1 MHHSGMRVIAADP
14 AIELIEQSGGQFYVW
29 PTRSRC
35 CGGLARL
42 KSSTEPPPNRVFRR
56 VDAGSAFEL
65 FLPEHLV
72 SLPEELH
79 LAVRRFPRRVE
90 AYWNG
95 CAWIA

>member
-1 MHHSGMRVIAADP
+1 MRVIAPDP
-14 AIELIEQSGGQFYVW
+14 AVQLIEQRGGRLFVW

-35 CGGLARL
+35 CGALARL
-42 KSSTEPPPNRVFRR
+42 ESSTEPPPNRVFRQ

-65 FLPEHLV
+65 FLPERLV

-79 LAVRRFPRRVE
+79 VAIRRFPRRVE